1 MFHAK
6 TKKYVAARATVQPS
20 AYLLPECGDLV
31 LDGEV
36 PFGHLED
43 QLDVVT
49 LLPRYLLPH

>member
-20 AYLLPECGDLV
+20 AYLLPERGDLV

-43 QLDVVT
+43 QLDVVA
-49 LLPRYLLPH
+49 LLPRYLLPK